1 MSMVTESAYHVAA
14 GIFAGHMPP
23 DVLLDVGRRVRIASL
38 ACLCALMLTLITH
51 LVEVQVGWVA
61 FDPDHVTA
69 MTVGSALSLVLF
81 LLARSRLSPVFLLVL
96 GIFVETQLCIFI
108 AHMETIGPEP
118 RLASSFSLS
127 WIAVV
132 LVLAPVLLPLSPPLT
147 LMIALVGASTGP
159 LIYSR
164 YATGVDFHTYFN
176 LFAGNYVAAGLALAP
191 SIVIRGLREELREAR
206 ELGSY
211 QLVERL
217 ARGGM
222 GEVWR
227 ARHRMLAR
235 PAAVKLI
242 RSSDPDQSTHA
253 APDPLLLRRFQQ
265 EVQSTAAL
273 QSPHTVTVYDYGT
286 AADGTFYYVMEL
298 LEGLDVSQ
306 LVARHGPLEP
316 ARAAFLLRQ
325 VCDSLEEAHA
335 SGLVHRDIK
344 PENIFVCRLGLRGDF
359 VKVLDFGLALSVR
372 MPRDSRLTSPDS
384 VHGTP
389 AFMAP
394 EQALERPVDGRADLY
409 ALGCVAYWMLTGL
422 TVFEAASPVEHIIA
436 HVGTPPVPPS
446 QRTGRAIPAELEALV
461 LRCLAKDPD
470 ERPAGAAELGR
481 CLDGLQWT
489 PPWTQ
494 VEADRW
500 WAQSSA

>member
-1 MSMVTESAYHVAA
+1 MSSTPQERSMAA
-14 GIFAGHMPP
+14 RLFTGHLPP
-23 DVLLDVGRRVRIASL
+23 DVLLDMGRRVQIAGL
-38 ACLCALMLTLITH
+38 ACLGALMLTLITH
-51 LVEVQVGWVA
+51 VVEVQAGWVG
-61 FDPDHVTA
+61 FDPYHVTA
-69 MTVGSALSLVLF
+69 MSVGSAVSLSLF
-81 LLARSRLSPVFLLVL
+81 LIARSRLSPVTLLLL
-96 GIFVETQLCIFI
+96 GMFAEVQLCIFI
-108 AHMETIGPEP
+108 AHMEILGPEP
-118 RLASSFSLS
+118 RLAGSFSLS

-132 LVLAPVLLPLSPPLT
+132 LVLAPVLLPLSPPAT
-147 LMIALVGASTGP
+147 LVIALIGASMGP

-164 YATGVDFHTYFN
+164 FASGDFHTYFN

-242 RSSDPDQSTHA
+242 RPSGQDESTYAGADPV
-253 APDPLLLRRFQQ
+253 LLRRFEQ

-316 ARAAFLLRQ
+316 ARAVFLLRQ
-325 VCDSLEEAHA
+325 VCDSLDEAHA

-372 MPRDSRLTSPDS
+372 MPRDSRLTATDA

-394 EQALERPVDGRADLY
+394 EQALERPLDGRADLY

-422 TVFEAASPVEHIIA
+422 TVFEAPSPVEHIIA
-436 HVGTPPVPPS
+436 HVGTAPVPPS
-446 QRTGRAIPAELEALV
+446 QRTGRAIPGDLEAIV
-461 LRCLAKDPD
+461 LRCLDKDPD
-470 ERPAGAAELGR
+470 ARPASAAELGR
-481 CLDGLQWT
+481 CLDGLPWKEQ
-489 PPWTQ
+489 WTQ
-494 VEADRW
+494 VDADQW
-500 WAQSSA
+500 WVHSSV